1 MKKACEW
8 LEAMTKLDS
17 ISLDIYWFD
26 VTQAA

>member
-1 MKKACEW
+1 MKKAWEW
-8 LEAMTKLDS
+8 LAAMTKLDS